1 MRKLC
6 ILLVL
11 ISLSGCSLLG
21 FLGEPQK
28 LIKNVAIT
36 GVTYAVGGWIPAAA
50 VAATALTVDKV
61 LPEPEP
67 QISEIEAGNQEQMR
81 AFIISNLTD
90 NILYGAIAALLI
102 FLIVVPWATQRRAK
116 RQMKYDAMK
125 RELDARRIK
134 DAN

>member
-1 MRKLC
+1 MKKLC
-6 ILLVL
+6 ILLTLVT
-11 ISLSGCSLLG
+11 LSGCSLLG
-21 FLGEPQK
+21 ILGEPQK
-28 LIKNVAIT
+28 LIKNVAVT
-36 GVTYAVGGWIPAAA
+36 GVAFATGGVVPAVVVGG
-50 VAATALTVDKV
+50 TALATDIIMPHDTK
-61 LPEPEP
+61 P
-67 QISEIEAGNQEQMR
+67 QISEIETEEQMR
-81 AFIISNLTD
+81 AFIIANLTD

>member
-6 ILLVL
+6 ILLAL
-11 ISLSGCSLLG
+11 LTLSGCSLLKVI
-21 FLGEPQK
+21 GEPSQI
-28 LIKNVAIT
+28 IKNVAIT

-50 VAATALTVDKV
+50 VAATAITVDKV
-61 LPEPEP
+61 LPDDSP
-67 QISEIEAGNQEQMR
+67 QIQDIQTEEQMR
-81 AFIISNLTD
+81 AFIIANLTD

>member
-67 QISEIEAGNQEQMR
+67 QISEITNEVQMK
-81 AFIISNLTD
+81 AYLLANLTD
-90 NILYGAIAALLI
+90 QIIYGAIAALII

>member
-61 LPEPEP
+61 LPDPEP
-67 QISEIEAGNQEQMR
+67 QISEITNEVQMK

-102 FLIVVPWATQRRAK
+102 FLVVVPWASQRRAK
-116 RQMKYDAMK
+116 RKMKYDMMK
-125 RELDARRIK
+125 KELEARRLK
-134 DAN
+134 DT

>member
-6 ILLVL
+6 ILLALVT
-11 ISLSGCSLLG
+11 LSGCSLLKVI
-21 FLGEPQK
+21 GEPQQI
-28 LIKNVAIT
+28 IKNVAIT

-61 LPEPEP
+61 LPDPDP
-67 QISEIEAGNQEQMR
+67 QIQDIQTEEQMR
-81 AFIISNLTD
+81 AFIIANLTD

-102 FLIVVPWATQRRAK
+102 FLIVVPWASQRRAK

>member
-6 ILLVL
+6 ILLAL
-11 ISLSGCSLLG
+11 LTLSGCSLLKVI
-21 FLGEPQK
+21 GEPSQI
-28 LIKNVAIT
+28 IKNVAIT

-50 VAATALTVDKV
+50 VAATAITVDKV
-61 LPEPEP
+61 LPDPEP
-67 QISEIEAGNQEQMR
+67 QIQDIQTEEQMR
-81 AFIISNLTD
+81 AFIIANLTD

>member
-1 MRKLC
+1 MKKLC
-6 ILLVL
+6 ILLALVL
-11 ISLSGCSLLG
+11 LSGCSLLKV
-21 FLGEPQK
+21 LGEPQK
-28 LIKNVAIT
+28 IIKNVTIT
-36 GVTYAVGGWIPAAA
+36 GVTYAVGGWIPATA
-50 VAATALTVDKV
+50 VAVTAITVDKV
-61 LPEPEP
+61 LPDPAP
-67 QISEIEAGNQEQMR
+67 QIQDIQTEEQMR
-81 AFIISNLTD
+81 AFIIANLTD

>member
-1 MRKLC
+1 MA
-6 ILLVL
+6 LVL
-11 ISLSGCSLLG
+11 LSGCSLLKVI
-21 FLGEPQK
+21 GEPQK
-28 LIKNVAIT
+28 IIKNVAIT
-36 GVTYAVGGWIPAAA
+36 GVTYAVGGWIPATA
-50 VAATALTVDKV
+50 VAVTAITVDKV
-61 LPEPEP
+61 LPDPEP
-67 QISEIEAGNQEQMR
+67 QIENIQTEEQMK
-81 AFIISNLTD
+81 AYIIANLTD